1 MKNTII
7 VLKDHVV
14 ALTGRS
20 GSGKTSVIDALIRLH
35 PELNKVVTITTRQT
49 RAGEVSGENR
59 IFVTK
64 EEFEEMR
71 SNGELACLKKDR
83 QGNQYAIPKSF
94 SGNIIDLDLN
104 GIEKFRSEF
113 PNVRILAI
121 GLEQPGWKCAFRM
134 MRRGDK
140 MTNIYSRILNDKES
154 FKNMDNVVDFVL
166 HPRNQTV
173 KETADAVWSII
184 MNNN

>member
-1 MKNTII
+1 M
-7 VLKDHVV
+7 

-64 EEFEEMR
+64 EKFEEMR

-83 QGNQYAIPKSF
+83 QGNYYAIPKTF

-121 GLEQPGWKCAFRM
+121 GLEQPGWKCLFRM
-134 MRRGDK
+134 LKRRDK
-140 MTNIYSRILNDKES
+140 LSNIYSRFRHDKEA
-154 FKNMDNVVDFVL
+154 FKDMDKVVDFVYC
-166 HPRNQTV
+166 PKNQTIE
-173 KETADAVWSII
+173 ETASAVWNII
-184 MNNN
+184 VNQHY

>member
-1 MKNTII
+1 MKKLNIGQFVII
-7 VLKDHVV
+7 I
-14 ALTGRS
+14 TGPS
-20 GSGKTSVIDALIRLH
+20 GAGKTSLIDLLIELY
-35 PELNKVVTITTRQT
+35 PELKKVISITTRPI
-49 RAGEVSGENR
+49 RVGEIPGENR
-59 IFVTK
+59 IFVT
-64 EEFEEMR
+64 ETVFEEMMR
-71 SNGELACLKKDR
+71 NGELACLKKDR
-83 QGNQYAIPKSF
+83 QGNFYAIPKILN
-94 SGNIIDLDLN
+94 GNIIDLDLE
-104 GIEKFRSEF
+104 GIKEFRSEF